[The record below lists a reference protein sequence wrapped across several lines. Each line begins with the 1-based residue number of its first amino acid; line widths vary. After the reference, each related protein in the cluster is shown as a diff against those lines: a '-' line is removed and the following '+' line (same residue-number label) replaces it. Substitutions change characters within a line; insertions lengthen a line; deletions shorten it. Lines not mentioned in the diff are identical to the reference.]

1 MKAMPKFQMG
11 VLLGV
16 PVILLTAVIAYAATN
31 PGKYSG
37 QFWIYGGSAGDIAPV
52 TKTDAKIHMTVD
64 GPLAA
69 RLFRELGPASRQKE
83 CVPENAELRQRGELT
98 CRRDVGE
105 PPSCYFGFDLRSGK
119 STGGMTVC

>member
-11 VLLGV
+11 ILLGV

-31 PGKYSG
+31 QGKYTG
-37 QFWIYGGSAGDIAPV
+37 EFWIYGGRAGDIAPV
-52 TKTDAKIHMTVD
+52 TKTDAKIHMTVG

-69 RLFRELGPASRQKE
+69 RLFQELGPASREKG
-83 CVPENAELRQRGELT
+83 CIPDDVELRRRGDLA
-98 CRRDVGE
+98 CSRDSGE
-105 PPSCYFGFDLRSGK
+105 APSCYFGFDLRSGK